1 MAKEKRIAL
10 VTGANKGIGFEVARD
25 LARKGF
31 HVFLGARNEKAGEA
45 AAEKLR
51 SEANRHSGV
60 TVTFLKIDISK
71 PDSIRRAVEELS
83 RKSDRLDTLVNNAG
97 ILLDDDKDVLMVA
110 PEIFETT
117 LRTNTLGALA
127 VSQVFVPFLKK
138 SDAPRIVNV
147 SSGGGQLADGADGW
161 APAYCISKTALN
173 GVTAQLAAALR
184 KFAVNSVC
192 PGWVRTDMGGSNA
205 TRSIAEGAS
214 GVVWLA
220 ADAPQ
225 KESSKFLARSKSNP
239 MVNCVAR
246 GRPPLRR
253 RMERLG

>member
-1 MAKEKRIAL
+1 MAKEKRTAL
-10 VTGANKGIGFEVARD
+10 VTGANKGIGFEVARQ

-31 HVFLGARNEKAGEA
+31 HVFLGARNSDAGVAAVQKLNKEGEKEDYGEIA
-45 AAEKLR
+45 FIK
-51 SEANRHSGV
+51 V
-60 TVTFLKIDISK
+60 DVSK
-71 PDSIRRAVEELS
+71 PDSIRRAAEEFS
-83 RKSDRLDTLVNNAG
+83 RSTDRLDVLVNNAG
-97 ILLDDDKDVLMVA
+97 ILLDDDKDVLTTT

-117 LRTNTLGALA
+117 LRTNTLGALL
-127 VSQVFVPFLKK
+127 VSQAFVPFLKK
-138 SDAPRIVNV
+138 SAAPRIVNV

-173 GVTAQLAAALR
+173 GVTSQLAAALP

-205 TRSIAEGAS
+205 TRSVLEGAA

-225 KESSKFLARSKSNP
+225 NQTSKFWRDRKIIP
-239 MVNCVAR
+239 W
-246 GRPPLRR
+246 
-253 RMERLG
+253 